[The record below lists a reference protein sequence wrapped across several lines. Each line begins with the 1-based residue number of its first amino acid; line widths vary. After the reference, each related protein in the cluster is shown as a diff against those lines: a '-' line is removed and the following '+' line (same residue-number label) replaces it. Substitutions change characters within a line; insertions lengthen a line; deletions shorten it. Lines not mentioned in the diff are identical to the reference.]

1 VIDFLKRLARRLN
14 DFFAFVPTD
23 DERVLDA
30 LDFDP
35 EEES

>member
-1 VIDFLKRLARRLN
+1 MIELLKRLARRLN
-14 DFFAFVPTD
+14 DFFGFVPD
-23 DERVLDA
+23 DDHRVLDA